1 MNKLIIRVSVV
12 LFISGLISCGF
23 HLRGDFKLPA
33 QMETTYIKAVDK
45 NTELVRVLKRA
56 LKTSNIKIVDTQ
68 QQAQAVLNISNEKQE
83 RRILSVDTQGRA
95 REYEINYQISFSV
108 GTDENSFL
116 IAEQTINLQRDYLF
130 DAEDVLAKSREQETL
145 LKDMQQDMVRLIM
158 SRLQAAAGK

>member
-1 MNKLIIRVSVV
+1 
-12 LFISGLISCGF
+12 
-23 HLRGDFKLPA
+23 
-33 QMETTYIKAVDK
+33 METTYIKAVDK